1 MGEQGGVEEGE
12 FGGLGG
18 GWGVAGG
25 GRVSACMTEGRRRRR
40 LNEGFDPSVIAA
52 PRRKENTHAHTQLT
66 TQHNTTHTHTR
77 ARRTASG
84 FLAAAGTSK
93 ISERHAHAGTSMN
106 HPD

>member
-52 PRRKENTHAHTQLT
+52 PRRKENTHTHNS
-66 TQHNTTHTHTR
+66 QHNTTHTR

>member
-12 FGGLGG
+12 FGGLGV

-66 TQHNTTHTHTR
+66 TQHNPHTHAR
-77 ARRTASG
+77 AEQRQGSSRQPAHPKSPSGMRTPA
-84 FLAAAGTSK
+84 L
-93 ISERHAHAGTSMN
+93 
-106 HPD
+106 P